1 MSVMVSHRRNCA
13 LVCQLTIMMATVFLF
28 GGRRGLGGLN
38 QARRP
43 FWGRSIALKVL
54 GQRMTA
60 QVYAAGNPD
69 PISGRM
75 TTITR
80 QPNGG
85 RGDIVHIRK
94 PAERRLALIGAPHS
108 RPLQQGL

>member
-1 MSVMVSHRRNCA
+1 
-13 LVCQLTIMMATVFLF
+13 
-28 GGRRGLGGLN
+28 
-38 QARRP
+38 
-43 FWGRSIALKVL
+43 
-54 GQRMTA
+54 MTA